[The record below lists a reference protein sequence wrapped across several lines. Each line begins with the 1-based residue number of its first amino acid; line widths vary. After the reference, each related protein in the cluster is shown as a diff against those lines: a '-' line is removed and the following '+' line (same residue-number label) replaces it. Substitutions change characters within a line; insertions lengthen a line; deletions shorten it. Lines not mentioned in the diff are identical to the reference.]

1 MRIDLA
7 ICKHFTCL
15 PTDDRFKN
23 LSFYQKILLY
33 NTIVDDKKDT
43 VSLIKECFSAIQPW
57 LDKDMYFKLKE
68 TNENVRVNASPGENI
83 DAGDSIEVE

>member
-33 NTIVDDKKDT
+33 NTIVDDKQDT
-43 VSLIKECFSAIQPW
+43 VSLIKECFSALQPW
-57 LDKDMYFKLKE
+57 LDKDMFFKLQE
-68 TNENVRVNASPGENI
+68 TTDNARVNSSYGESSLS
-83 DAGDSIEVE
+83 GDSIEVE